1 MIDPLPVSSAG
12 NLRGPALLPRAR
24 PMPPRLN
31 QDTLR
36 KATVYIG
43 EKNYYERQVL
53 RDMFLA
59 QGLKQIVCHATLDAL
74 REMLFET
81 PPDLLVLAADFDPAV
96 FEFIREIRM
105 QQAGENP
112 FMLISMMVAPTQ
124 GSALDRAIE
133 VGVDDIIIK
142 PVSAERIQERL
153 RLVTFHRR
161 PFIAVDGYVGPE
173 RKTEDPR
180 PYSVRRIPVINTL
193 FEKVNGREMDKFALR
208 AAVEG
213 SLQKVLQA
221 QLDSQSFR
229 LGEVCERLV
238 TAYDTGAIGEDVQAD
253 LMTLGNVLKDA
264 SAVAERLKDQQ
275 LSSLCLTLADN
286 VDSIAEHY
294 EYPSEKEVD
303 LIRKITAAFKMA
315 MTAPSAPETQPG
327 ALDLGQFQ

>member
-1 MIDPLPVSSAG
+1 
-12 NLRGPALLPRAR
+12 
-24 PMPPRLN
+24 MPPRLN
-31 QDTLR
+31 QETLR

-59 QGLKQIVCHATLDAL
+59 QGLKQIVCHATIDAL
-74 REMLFET
+74 RDMLFEV
-81 PPDLLVLAADFDPAV
+81 PPDLLVLAADFDPRV
-96 FEFIREIRM
+96 FELIKEIRM
-105 QQAGENP
+105 QRIGENP

-124 GSALDRAIE
+124 GAALDRAIE

-142 PVSAERIQERL
+142 PISAERIQERL

-180 PYSVRRIPVINTL
+180 SQGIRRIPVINTL
-193 FEKVNGREMDKFALR
+193 FEKVSGREMDKFALK

-238 TAYDTGAIGEDVQAD
+238 TAYDTGAIGEDVQSD
-253 LMTLGNVLKDA
+253 LMTLAGVLKDA
-264 SAVAERLKDQQ
+264 AAVADRLKDQQ

-286 VDSIAEHY
+286 VDQIAEHY
-294 EYPSEKEVD
+294 EYPTAKEID

-315 MTAPSAPETQPG
+315 MQAPGGPEIETQPG
-327 ALDLGQFQ
+327 ALDLGQYQ

>member
-1 MIDPLPVSSAG
+1 
-12 NLRGPALLPRAR
+12 
-24 PMPPRLN
+24 MPPRLN

-43 EKNYYERQVL
+43 EKNFYERQQL
-53 RDMFLA
+53 RDLFLA
-59 QGLKQIVCHATLDAL
+59 QGLKQIVCHPTLEAMRD
-74 REMLFET
+74 MLFEV
-81 PPDLLVLAADFDPAV
+81 PPDLLVVAADFDPGI

-105 QQAGENP
+105 QRIGENP

-124 GSALDRAIE
+124 APALDRAIE

-142 PVSAERIQERL
+142 PITAERVQERL

-173 RKTEDPR
+173 RKSESPAGA
-180 PYSVRRIPVINTL
+180 RRIPVINTL
-193 FEKVNGREMDKFALR
+193 LEKVNGREMDKQALK

-238 TAYDTGAIGEDVQAD
+238 IAYETGRIGEDVQND
-253 LMTLGNVLKDA
+253 LMTLSDVLKDA
-264 SAVAERLKDQQ
+264 AALAERLKDQQ
-275 LSSLCLTLADN
+275 LSSLCLSLAEN
-286 VDSIAEHY
+286 VGAIAEHY
-294 EYPSEKEVD
+294 EYPTTSEID
-303 LIRKITAAFKMA
+303 LIRKITQAFKMA
-315 MTAPSAPETQPG
+315 MKAPAPEIETQPD
-327 ALDLGQFQ
+327 AIDLSQYQ

>member
-1 MIDPLPVSSAG
+1 
-12 NLRGPALLPRAR
+12 
-24 PMPPRLN
+24 MPPRLN
-31 QDTLR
+31 QETLR

-59 QGLKQIVCHATLDAL
+59 QGLKQIICHATLDAL
-74 REMLFET
+74 RDMLFEV
-81 PPDLLVLAADFDPAV
+81 PPDLLVLAADFDPGV
-96 FEFIREIRM
+96 FELIKEIRM
-105 QQAGENP
+105 QRIGENP

-124 GSALDRAIE
+124 GAALNRAIE

-142 PVSAERIQERL
+142 PISAERIQERL

-161 PFIAVDGYVGPE
+161 PFIVVDGYVGPE
-173 RKTEDPR
+173 RKTE
-180 PYSVRRIPVINTL
+180 SLQSARRIPVVNTL
-193 FEKVNGREMDKFALR
+193 FEKVSGREMDKIALK

-253 LMTLGNVLKDA
+253 LMTLGGVLKDA
-264 SAVAERLKDQQ
+264 AAVAERLKDQQ

-286 VDSIAEHY
+286 VDQIADHY
-294 EYPSEKEVD
+294 EYPTAKDVD

-315 MTAPSAPETQPG
+315 MKAPSEPQLETQPD
-327 ALDLGQFQ
+327 ALDLAQYQ

>member
-1 MIDPLPVSSAG
+1 
-12 NLRGPALLPRAR
+12 
-24 PMPPRLN
+24 MPPRLN
-31 QDTLR
+31 QETLR

-74 REMLFET
+74 RDMLFEV
-81 PPDLLVLAADFDPAV
+81 PPDLLVLAADFDPGV
-96 FEFIREIRM
+96 FELIKEIRM
-105 QQAGENP
+105 QRIGENP

-124 GSALDRAIE
+124 GAALNRAIE

-142 PVSAERIQERL
+142 PISAERIQERL

-161 PFIAVDGYVGPE
+161 PFIVVDGYVGPE
-173 RKTEDPR
+173 RKTEGR
-180 PYSVRRIPVINTL
+180 HGGRRIPVVNTL
-193 FEKVNGREMDKFALR
+193 FEKVSGREMDKIALK

-238 TAYDTGAIGEDVQAD
+238 IAYDTRAIGEDVQAD
-253 LMTLGNVLKDA
+253 LMTLGGVLKDA
-264 SAVAERLKDQQ
+264 AAVAERLKDQQ

-286 VDSIAEHY
+286 VDQIADHY
-294 EYPSEKEVD
+294 EYPTSKDVD

-315 MTAPSAPETQPG
+315 MKAPSGPELETQPD
-327 ALDLGQFQ
+327 AIDLAQYQ